1 MPRPARIGT
10 RREIFALARE
20 GMRQG
25 DIAARVDVA

>member
-10 RREIFALARE
+10 KREIFALARE

-25 DIAARVDVA
+25 DIADRVVA